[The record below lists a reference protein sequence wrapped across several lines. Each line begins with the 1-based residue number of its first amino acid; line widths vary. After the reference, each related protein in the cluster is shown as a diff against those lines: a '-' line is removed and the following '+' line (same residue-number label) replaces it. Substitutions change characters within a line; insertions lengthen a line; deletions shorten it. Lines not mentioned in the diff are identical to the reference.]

1 MCGILISKRGNA
13 DNSFIQRRGPDHTS
27 RTFLHGYFFTH
38 NLLHITGERTPQP
51 FVDGDIVCL
60 YNGEIYN
67 HPYRHSDGEV
77 LIPLYR
83 EHGEHFARHLD
94 GEFAVALY
102 DFGRGQAVFAT
113 DPFSTKPLWRNGTEV
128 ASYRSGVGGE
138 QVPPDTTVVVDL
150 ATGEVREDRRNT
162 FDFDHQHKETY
173 DDWITAFDRAMAKR
187 AYNKSFIN
195 LSSGYDSGAIDCALA
210 RLGVDYKAFSIE
222 GQENMDLLRRRNRTG
237 TILRITAE
245 IIAEKRAYLQT
256 HAEPYTYRLEKPD
269 GGMIVHDM
277 LDDKAT
283 VGLASIYALANQEGR
298 KVNFSGQGA
307 DEIMSDYSQWAQATQ
322 LNGVFPEK
330 LSAWR
335 NFYGNYQRA
344 YLSKEEHIAGAYGIE
359 TRYPFLDRAVVQ
371 EFLWLTPE
379 LKNWRYKAPLH
390 EYLTR
395 YDYPFDAGK
404 KMGFL
409 VI

>member
-1 MCGILISKRGNA
+1 MCGILISRNSDA
-13 DNSFIQRRGPDHTS
+13 DNSFIRRRGPDFTTKVS
-27 RTFLHGYFFTH
+27 LHGYFFTH

-67 HPYRHSDGEV
+67 HSYRHSDGEV

-83 EHGEHFARHLD
+83 KHGEDFARHLD

-102 DFGRGQAVFAT
+102 DFGRGTAIFAT
-113 DPFSTKPLWRNGTEV
+113 DPFSTKPLWRNGTEA

-138 QVPPDTTVVVDL
+138 QVPPDTTVIVDL
-150 ATGEVREDRRNT
+150 ATGSATERSRQS
-162 FDFDHQHKETY
+162 FDFDHQYKETY
-173 DDWITAFDRAMAKR
+173 DDWIAAFDRAMVKR

-195 LSSGYDSGAIDCALA
+195 LSSGYDSGAIDCALT
-210 RLGVDYKAFSIE
+210 RLGIDYKAFSIE
-222 GQENMDLLRRRNRTG
+222 GAENMDLLCRRNRTG
-237 TILRITAE
+237 AILSITE
-245 IIAEKRAYLQT
+245 ENMAEKREYLRA

-283 VGLASIYALANQEGR
+283 VGLASIYALANREGR

-307 DEIMSDYSQWAQATQ
+307 DEILSDYSQWEQATE
-322 LNGVFPEK
+322 LKGIFPEK
-330 LSAWR
+330 LKAWR

-344 YLSKEEHIAGAYGIE
+344 YLSKEEHIAGTYGIE
-359 TRYPFLDRAVVQ
+359 TRYPFLDREVVQ
-371 EFLWLTPE
+371 EFLWLTSE
-379 LKNWRYKAPLH
+379 LKNRRYKAPLH
-390 EYLTR
+390 EYLVR
-395 YDYPFDAGK
+395 YDYPFEAGK
-404 KMGFL
+404 KTGFYW
-409 VI
+409 

>member
-1 MCGILISKRGNA
+1 M
-13 DNSFIQRRGPDHTS
+13 P
-27 RTFLHGYFFTH
+27 
-38 NLLHITGERTPQP
+38 
-51 FVDGDIVCL
+51 
-60 YNGEIYN
+60 
-67 HPYRHSDGEV
+67 
-77 LIPLYR
+77 
-83 EHGEHFARHLD
+83 
-94 GEFAVALY
+94 
-102 DFGRGQAVFAT
+102 
-113 DPFSTKPLWRNGTEV
+113 
-128 ASYRSGVGGE
+128 RSGS
-138 QVPPDTTVVVDL
+138 
-150 ATGEVREDRRNT
+150 T
-162 FDFDHQHKETY
+162 F
-173 DDWITAFDRAMAKR
+173 
-187 AYNKSFIN
+187 
-195 LSSGYDSGAIDCALA
+195 G
-210 RLGVDYKAFSIE
+210 
-222 GQENMDLLRRRNRTG
+222 
-237 TILRITAE
+237 
-245 IIAEKRAYLQT
+245 T

-322 LNGVFPEK
+322 LKGVFPEK
-330 LSAWR
+330 LTAWR

-359 TRYPFLDRAVVQ
+359 TRYPFLDRDVVQ

-379 LKNWRYKAPLH
+379 LKNRRYKAPLH